1 VNLELERIAL
11 HAQRLNLH
19 TVADV
24 APLLAEEAAKNNQ
37 SYTQFLE
44 KVLRSEAEAADS
56 RATDMIMKTASF
68 PFVRT
73 LEDFDFAFQASVSRK
88 QVRELASCAFIER
101 RENLIFLGPP
111 GVGKSHLAVA
121 LGLEAAKRRL
131 KVKFTTLADMV
142 ASLAQATRAGT
153 YTTRL
158 RTYVRPSLL
167 IIDEIGF
174 LPLDADDANL
184 LFHVISHRYER
195 GSIILTSNKSYGEWA
210 EIFSGDAVIASAILD
225 RLLHHSTTIAIR
237 GQSYR
242 LRDKL
247 KAGVITRNE
256 EVAEENWSLPTG
268 PRIIE
273 SGPDGTIT
281 RFLSPEEMRG
291 AIVLMQDK
299 GVLNMKVLPE

>member
-1 VNLELERIAL
+1 VSLEVERIAL
-11 HAQRLNLH
+11 HAERLGLH
-19 TVADV
+19 TVADA
-24 APLLAEEAAKNNQ
+24 APLLAEEAAKKNQ
-37 SYTQFLE
+37 SYTEFLE
-44 KVLRSEAEAADS
+44 RILRHEAEAADS

-68 PFVRT
+68 PFLRT

-88 QVRELASCAFIER
+88 QMRELGSCSFIER
-101 RENLIFLGPP
+101 KENLIFLGPP

-121 LGLEAAKRRL
+121 LGMEAAKRRL
-131 KVKFTTLADMV
+131 KVKFTTCADMV
-142 ASLAQATRAGT
+142 TSLAQASRLGT
-153 YTTRL
+153 YAARL
-158 RTYVRPSLL
+158 RNYVRPSLL

-174 LPLDADDANL
+174 LPLGAEEANL

-247 KAGVITRNE
+247 KAGIMTNKE
-256 EVAEENWSLPTG
+256 EVPEEN
-268 PRIIE
+268 
-273 SGPDGTIT
+273 
-281 RFLSPEEMRG
+281 
-291 AIVLMQDK
+291 
-299 GVLNMKVLPE
+299 

>member
-24 APLLAEEAAKNNQ
+24 TPLLAEDAAKNNQ
-37 SYTQFLE
+37 SYTEFLE
-44 KVLRSEAEAADS
+44 RVLRSEAEAADS

-131 KVKFTTLADMV
+131 KVKFTTCADMV

-174 LPLDADDANL
+174 LPLGADDANL

-256 EVAEENWSLPTG
+256 EVAEEN
-268 PRIIE
+268 
-273 SGPDGTIT
+273 
-281 RFLSPEEMRG
+281 
-291 AIVLMQDK
+291 
-299 GVLNMKVLPE
+299 